1 VVLAGIGIIG
11 WFYSMARN
19 ALPQLDGTLAVS
31 GLAAPVT
38 VTRDEH
44 GVPTIAAA
52 TLEDLFFAQGYV
64 TAQDRLWQM
73 DILRRFAAGDLA
85 EIIGPDVIAH
95 DRQQR
100 IFGLRVAARKA
111 IEVASSEDRRYFA
124 AYAKGVNAYLESHR
138 TRLPLEFRILRY
150 SPRPWMPEDSM
161 LVAVQMV
168 EDLSASPRTALTRE
182 KILARLGPE
191 LTADLYV
198 NSSWHDHPP
207 TMLPPGSAQG
217 TGDGGESPVT
227 ESFARG
233 RSASFPVATAL
244 LDSPPV
250 IGSNNWVVSGAHTVS
265 GKPLLSDD
273 MHLGHQMPNLWYE
286 AHLRSGNFDVAGVTL
301 PGLPYVIVGHNQR
314 IAWGCTNIGPTVE
327 DAYVETFNAAG
338 QYQTAEGWKTPEHR
352 QEVIHVKGEPDV
364 ALDVMLTRHGPIVS
378 QLQPGETRQLALR
391 WTLYDGIH
399 NPFLEVDAAQ
409 NWEQFR
415 QALSTFDAPGQNFVY
430 ADVDGNIGYQAAAK
444 VPIRAT
450 GDGSLPETGS
460 DNAHEWIG
468 YVPFDKLPSIL
479 NPPSGIL
486 ATANSRITP
495 DGYPYSIS
503 TEWQAPWR
511 SERIYHVLESARK
524 FSAPDMLALETD
536 VRSEADRYFGERFVY
551 AVDHSKSPS
560 VRARQAADILRQWD
574 GRMLADAA
582 APTIESVARGMLTR
596 LLLEPKLGPAPPN
609 AEESATALNWTSY
622 RSGMQSVWLENVVSH
637 QPARWLPPGYSD
649 YNQLL
654 AAAVEAAVD
663 SSVAPPDLN
672 AWHWGDFNPVEIEN
686 KVLQRIPILG
696 RSTGPGVQPQ
706 SGSGFTVKAVTRT
719 HGPSERMTVDL
730 SDLDATTLNL
740 VTGESGNFLSPHYMD
755 QWNAWYQGY
764 TFTLPFSES
773 AVEKLRTHELQLE
786 PR

>member
-1 VVLAGIGIIG
+1 
-11 WFYSMARN
+11 M
-19 ALPQLDGTLAVS
+19 
-31 GLAAPVT
+31 
-38 VTRDEH
+38 
-44 GVPTIAAA
+44 
-52 TLEDLFFAQGYV
+52 
-64 TAQDRLWQM
+64 
-73 DILRRFAAGDLA
+73 
-85 EIIGPDVIAH
+85 
-95 DRQQR
+95 
-100 IFGLRVAARKA
+100 
-111 IEVASSEDRRYFA
+111 
-124 AYAKGVNAYLESHR
+124 
-138 TRLPLEFRILRY
+138 
-150 SPRPWMPEDSM
+150 
-161 LVAVQMV
+161 
-168 EDLSASPRTALTRE
+168 
-182 KILARLGPE
+182 
-191 LTADLYV
+191 
-198 NSSWHDHPP
+198 
-207 TMLPPGSAQG
+207 
-217 TGDGGESPVT
+217 
-227 ESFARG
+227 
-233 RSASFPVATAL
+233 
-244 LDSPPV
+244 
-250 IGSNNWVVSGAHTVS
+250 
-265 GKPLLSDD
+265 
-273 MHLGHQMPNLWYE
+273 
-286 AHLRSGNFDVAGVTL
+286 
-301 PGLPYVIVGHNQR
+301 
-314 IAWGCTNIGPTVE
+314 
-327 DAYVETFNAAG
+327 
-338 QYQTAEGWKTPEHR
+338 
-352 QEVIHVKGEPDV
+352 
-364 ALDVMLTRHGPIVS
+364 
-378 QLQPGETRQLALR
+378 
-391 WTLYDGIH
+391 
-399 NPFLEVDAAQ
+399 DAAQ

-444 VPIRAT
+444 IPIRAA

-468 YVPFDKLPSIL
+468 YIPFDKLPSIL

-511 SERIYHVLESARK
+511 SERIYHVLESGRK
-524 FSAPDMLALETD
+524 FTAADMLALETD

-551 AVDHSKSPS
+551 AVDHAKSPS

-609 AEESATALNWTSY
+609 ARESDAALNWTSY

-730 SDLDATTLNL
+730 SNLDASTLNL

-773 AVEKLRTHELQLE
+773 AVEKSRTHELRLE
-786 PR
+786 PQ